1 MVKIE
6 KVKSHL
12 KLAENTIKKIHLYIY
27 IKNSKFSS
35 EKIRSNQ
42 IIAYH
47 ITLI

>member
-27 IKNSKFSS
+27 IYIYSS
-35 EKIRSNQ
+35 EKIRLNQ